1 MDALVL
7 VVVLS
12 PLLAAVLIGGG
23 VLCGKLQGE
32 ASEAMTAR
40 IANGAITLSFFMV
53 SLLWLLNGLNK
64 TTGTF
69 ELSPWLS
76 SETLEI
82 RFSFVTQG
90 FQLNLAAV
98 FALLLAVVMQFSH
111 NYFHREVS
119 FHRFFFML
127 SLFSFAILLFVLSG
141 NTVSTLMGWVL
152 AGLCSYLGIGHFYQR
167 STATTN
173 ALRAIVTKHI
183 SDACFTVGIGLCFAW
198 IGSLNWHDINT
209 RFIDLPHSQITGI
222 ALCFAFA
229 SIIKSAQLP
238 FTPWLARAMEGPTPS
253 SAVFYG
259 AVMIH
264 SGVFLLCLLQPLFE
278 STALV
283 MVLLI
288 IVGFLTAVYSFFVG
302 LTQTDVKSSWVY
314 AVTAQ
319 LGLMFLECG
328 LGFWTLVHW
337 HIAAHAIV
345 RTYQLLTAPNFI
357 HALHD
362 NPVKTVSPKLANLRW
377 LYTASLQRFWLEQLS
392 DWAVVKPIRRLAH
405 DLCFVDDYLI
415 DRFLGAPNP
424 ALQTVSSLAQ
434 LEEAKLGARL
444 DGNTDEFAQG
454 SGLAGKLTQWMADL
468 SHWFEH
474 HFILQGVGKHSIQYG
489 RELGHI
495 LNKVERLLLRPRY
508 LVLFVFLTL
517 LTVF

>member
-7 VVVLS
+7 VVILS

-23 VLCGKLQGE
+23 VLCGKLHGE
-32 ASEAMTAR
+32 ASESMTAR
-40 IANGAITLSFFMV
+40 IANGAITLSCFTV
-53 SLLWLLNGLNK
+53 LLLWLFSVLHK

-69 ELSPWLS
+69 EFGQWLNSESLS
-76 SETLEI
+76 I

-90 FQLNLAAV
+90 FQLGLGAV

-111 NYFHREVS
+111 NYLHREVG
-119 FHRFFFML
+119 FHRFFFIL
-127 SLFSFAILLFVLSG
+127 CLFSFAMLLLVLSG
-141 NTVSTLMGWVL
+141 NAVGTLIGWEL
-152 AGLCSYLGIGHFYQR
+152 AGLCSYWCIAHFYQR
-167 STATTN
+167 PTAVINATRVLVTN
-173 ALRAIVTKHI
+173 HVG
-183 SDACFTVGIGLCFAW
+183 DACFIIGIGLCFVW
-198 IGSLNWHDINT
+198 INSLSWHAINT
-209 RFIDLPHSQITGI
+209 GFIDLPRSQITGI
-222 ALCFAFA
+222 ALCFALAGFV
-229 SIIKSAQLP
+229 KSAQLP

-264 SGVFLLCLLQPLFE
+264 SGVFLICLLQPLFE
-278 STALV
+278 NTALV

-288 IVGFLTAVYSFFVG
+288 VVGFLTAMYSFLVG
-302 LTQTDVKSSWVY
+302 LVQTDVKSSWTY

-362 NPVKTVSPKLANLRW
+362 NPIKTVSPKLAQLRW
-377 LYTASLQRFWLEQLS
+377 AYSASLQRFWVEQLT
-392 DWAVVKPIRRLAH
+392 DWAVVKPVRRLAH
-405 DLCFVDDYLI
+405 DLCFVDDRII
-415 DRFLGAPNP
+415 DRVLGAPNP
-424 ALQTVSSLAQ
+424 VLQGVSSLA
-434 LEEAKLGARL
+434 LAKEAELGARL
-444 DGNTDEFAQG
+444 DNHADEFAQG
-454 SGLAGKLTQWMADL
+454 SGLAGKLTQWTAGL
-468 SHWFEH
+468 SDWFEQY
-474 HFILQGVGKHSIQYG
+474 FILQSTNKQSKRYG
-489 RELGHI
+489 RELGH
-495 LNKVERLLLRPRY
+495 LANKIEHLLLRPRY